1 MSHAAVDRESG
12 LSRTSERTWVLT
24 VSGTHALIHATEL
37 TFAGLLLRIEDD
49 FGSDLLV
56 LGILA
61 NVGAFAFGVGAL
73 PAGFLVDKLGTV
85 PILRLSLGTTAFTA
99 ALVGFSPSEI
109 TLGVSLALLGLAT
122 GLYHPAGITLLARTR
137 RRARNVGLHGAIGNF
152 GIALAPAFAAG
163 LAVTID
169 WRAAYFVLAALAGLG
184 FL

>member
-99 ALVGFSPSEI
+99 ALTAIG
-109 TLGVSLALLGLAT
+109 
-122 GLYHPAGITLLARTR
+122 
-137 RRARNVGLHGAIGNF
+137 NVGPGLGAIGPADNF
-152 GIALAPAFAAG
+152 AHLPPYVKLVLSFCMIAGRLEIF
-163 LAVTID
+163 T
-169 WRAAYFVLAALAGLG
+169 VLVL
-184 FL
+184 FEPHFWKR